1 MKRRF
6 NASAKRATTKASESN
21 KTLTITIPKE
31 SETMKTKIKAT
42 SSGKLHLS
50 NFEDSAICVKN
61 NKPMKFVETLS
72 NKIALKADKS
82 AFCKRCFGDEDPHK
96 VIKEMIK
103 LAGDDES
110 KRAPVKKKLTTVD
123 ATETMRALNEKAKK
137 DSAKKESPIEKGD
150 SQIEALYKMIDK
162 LDAFARDDENNTRY
176 MRLKTSCYIEAL
188 ESIKEMIETGD
199 VEALNR
205 LIL

>member
-31 SETMKTKIKAT
+31 SETMKTAIKAT

-50 NFEDSAICVKN
+50 NFETGAICVKN
-61 NKPMKFVETLS
+61 NKTMKFVEVLPYES
-72 NKIALKADKS
+72 ALKADKS

-96 VIKEMIK
+96 VIKEMMK
-103 LAGDDES
+103 LADDDES

-123 ATETMRALNEKAKK
+123 ATESMQKKLAEKAQNVESSEAFNLDIKYIYDIIERLRERK
-137 DSAKKESPIEKGD
+137 DGEFNTKYMKRKARFRWECMQVVIEM
-150 SQIEALYKMIDK
+150 L
-162 LDAFARDDENNTRY
+162 
-176 MRLKTSCYIEAL
+176 
-188 ESIKEMIETGD
+188 ETGNKK
-199 VEALNR
+199 VLER
-205 LIL
+205 LIME

>member
-61 NKPMKFVETLS
+61 NKIMKFVETLS
-72 NKIALKADKS
+72 NESALKADNG

-96 VIKEMIK
+96 VIKEMMK

-123 ATETMRALNEKAKK
+123 ATESMQKKLAEKAQNVESSEAFNLDIKYIYEILERLRERK
-137 DSAKKESPIEKGD
+137 DGEFNTKYMKRKARFRWECMQVVIEM
-150 SQIEALYKMIDK
+150 L
-162 LDAFARDDENNTRY
+162 
-176 MRLKTSCYIEAL
+176 
-188 ESIKEMIETGD
+188 ETGNKK
-199 VEALNR
+199 VLER
-205 LIL
+205 LIME